1 MSFEFI
7 NTHLD
12 ERKAQQ
18 LLRKRYVVQSATAR
32 TITVNDKT
40 YLNFASNDYL
50 GFGDSPVELTSAPLL
65 GSHSSA

>member
-40 YLNFASNDYL
+40 YLNFL
-50 GFGDSPVELTSAPLL
+50 RVTIT
-65 GSHSSA
+65 